1 MEIIVKKENIQSSL
15 NIVSKALKRSIQSIY
30 DCILIDATENNIQ
43 LICMDGKE
51 IVIKTE
57 LFGEIKEKGKALIE
71 GDKILKIVRPMP
83 ENGIINIKT
92 KENKECIIKCGQ
104 NIEQNI
110 FIKDENLYPNIQN
123 INKDV
128 KISINEYKFKKL
140 IEKTLFSY
148 DKNQN
153 SDNIILKGIF
163 FNIDNEKLIAKSM
176 NGYILSITNEL
187 LVKKY
192 DNKKVIIPGSAIEE
206 LNKIIKGDVDKEIN
220 IYIKDKNVSFEF
232 NNTIFTTT
240 IISGSYI
247 ETDKILKTEYSTK
260 VLINRSDF
268 IESLNR
274 SKTFTNDSDKKPVVL
289 DIKENEMNID
299 LSSSDGKSHEKINIK
314 KTGKDLMIAFNTNY
328 FLDILNV
335 IQDEEVALYFSGSK
349 QPVIIKD
356 KQESYTYLLTAVNI

>member
-1 MEIIVKKENIQSSL
+1 MEIIVKKENILSSL

-30 DCILIDATENNIQ
+30 DCILIDATKNNIQ
-43 LICMDGKE
+43 LVCMDGKE
-51 IVIKTE
+51 ITIKNE
-57 LFGEIKEKGKALIE
+57 LFGEIKEKGKALID
-71 GDKILKIVRPMP
+71 GNKILDIIRQMP

-92 KENKECIIKCGQ
+92 NEKKECFINCGQ
-104 NIEQNI
+104 NIEQKI
-110 FIKDENLYPNIQN
+110 FINDDSLYPNILN
-123 INKDV
+123 INKEN
-128 KISINEYKFKKL
+128 KIVINEYKFKNL

-148 DKNQN
+148 DKVQN

-176 NGYILSITNEL
+176 NGYILSIANEL

-192 DNKKVIIPGSAIEE
+192 DNKKVIIPGTSIEE
-206 LNKIIKGDVDKEIN
+206 LNKIIKGDVNKDIN
-220 IYIKDKNVSFEF
+220 IYINDKNVSFEF
-232 NNTIFTTT
+232 NNTIFITT

-260 VLINRSDF
+260 VLVNRSDF

-274 SKTFTNDSDKKPVVL
+274 SKPFTNEGDKKPVVL
-289 DIKENEMNID
+289 DIKDNDMNID
-299 LSSSDGKSHEKINIK
+299 LSSSDGKTHEKISIK

-335 IQDEEVALYFSGSK
+335 IQDEEVTLYFSGSK